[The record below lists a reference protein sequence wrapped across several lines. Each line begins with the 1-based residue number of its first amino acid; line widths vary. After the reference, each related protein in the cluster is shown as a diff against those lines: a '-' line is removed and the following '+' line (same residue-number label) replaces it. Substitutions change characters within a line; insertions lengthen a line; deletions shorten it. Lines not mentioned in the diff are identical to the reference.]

1 MDLLRIYIVCQKPE
15 ICHLITKSLGKE
27 LYEIKYIYGD
37 AVTEKTI
44 SGIDGIYDCLI
55 IDEEIGERFSAI
67 INAKFKD
74 SKIIC
79 LPSLN
84 NDCHSVI
91 NSQLLSEPLKL
102 SELKEAVLSIKKAS
116 QQWVTKRKNIRRK
129 DFLKT

>member
-1 MDLLRIYIVCQKPE
+1 MDLLSIYIICQKPE
-15 ICHLITKSLGKE
+15 ICHLIIKSLGKE
-27 LYEIKYIYGD
+27 LYKIEYIYGD
-37 AVTEKTI
+37 GINEKSI
-44 SGIDGIYDCLI
+44 SGIDGNYDCII
-55 IDEEIGERFSAI
+55 IDEEIGERYSEI

-116 QQWVTKRKNIRRK
+116 QQ
-129 DFLKT
+129 